1 METFSRSLDWV
12 AALFTWR
19 REKRPSEQDLMQQT
33 LQRIRTAELQMQQ
46 ATSLE
51 ELDIARTA
59 LQSAQAEL
67 QQLIRA
73 AKRER
78 GITLRPIAETEE
90 LHRNLRDY
98 LRHRTDTL
106 RLPPRKRSGTGRL

>member
-1 METFSRSLDWV
+1 METIGRSFEQWV
-12 AALFTWR
+12 VRLAR
-19 REKRPSEQDLMQQT
+19 GKERRPSDQELMQDV
-33 LQRIRTAELQMQQ
+33 LRRIRTAEVQIQE

-51 ELDIARTA
+51 ELDIARTT

-67 QQLIRA
+67 QQLVRKV
-73 AKRER
+73 KRDR

-98 LRHRTDTL
+98 LNHRSDTL
-106 RLPPRKRSGTGRL
+106 RLPKRKRTGTDLI